1 MNSYKKLVSN
11 SMIFAVG
18 TFGSK
23 LVSLLLVPLYTYY
36 LSTGEYGTVDLMV
49 ATINMLLPI
58 VSLSVFE
65 AVLRFTLDDEVDQ
78 QKVLSNS
85 VLIVFGGF
93 VILLLFY
100 PVLSY
105 FGMLGNMLNFLYIIL
120 LLQMI
125 ERILSQHLRGSGK
138 VKEFALN
145 GIILATGTG
154 LFNILFLVGL
164 GFGIEGYFYAMI
176 VAHIISLIYLFYTTN
191 ALSYISFKDVDKET
205 LKNIIGY
212 SAPLVPNSIMWW
224 LINASSRYFITF
236 FVSLSAN
243 GLYAVASKIPSLLN
257 VLYQVFNQAW
267 QLSAI
272 EEYDNDNRPDFYS
285 KVFNYLSA
293 FMFIGGSVII
303 ILVKPM
309 FTILFAPEYFNGW
322 AVTPFLVLGTI
333 FSSFSS
339 FLGTNYIA
347 AKQTRGIFNTSIYG
361 GVISVVF
368 NLILIPT
375 LGVIGASISSVV
387 SFVAMFVL
395 RYWDTREYVELHLNI
410 PRMLTN
416 IAIIALQ
423 ILVMFINLPIAIE
436 LTINGLLLIGLIIF
450 NGKMILSILG
460 FIVRLIKK

>member
-1 MNSYKKLVSN
+1 
-11 SMIFAVG
+11 MIFAVG

-65 AVLRFTLDDEVDQ
+65 AVLRFTLDDEVDPQ
-78 QKVLSNS
+78 SVLSNS
-85 VLIVFGGF
+85 MLIVFAGF
-93 VILLLFY
+93 GVSLLFY
-100 PVLSY
+100 PVLRY
-105 FGMLGNMLNFLYIIL
+105 FGLLDNFLIFLYIIL

-125 ERILSQHLRGSGK
+125 ERVLSQHLRGLGK
-138 VKEFALN
+138 VKEFAIN
-145 GIILATGTG
+145 GIILAAATG

-164 GFGIEGYFYAMI
+164 GFGVEGYFYAMI
-176 VAHIISLIYLFYTTN
+176 AAHLVSFVYLTYTTRVLKNLSPAHIN
-191 ALSYISFKDVDKET
+191 KES
-205 LKNIIGY
+205 LKNIVVY
-212 SAPLVPNSIMWW
+212 SMPLVPNSIMWW
-224 LINASSRYFITF
+224 LINASSRYFIRF

-272 EEYDNDNRPDFYS
+272 EEYDNENSPDFYS
-285 KVFNYLSA
+285 NVFNYLSA

-303 ILVKPM
+303 ILSKPM
-309 FTILFAPEYFNGW
+309 FSMLFAPEYFGGW
-322 AVTPFLVLGTI
+322 TVTPFLVIGTI

-361 GVISVVF
+361 GIISLVF

-375 LGVIGASISSVV
+375 LGVVGAGISSVI
-387 SFVAMFVL
+387 SFVAMFIF
-395 RYWDTREYVELHLNI
+395 RYKDTKQYVDLNLNI
-410 PRMLTN
+410 PRLLGN
-416 IAIIALQ
+416 VGIIAVQ
-423 ILVMFINLPIAIE
+423 ILVMFLNLSLTVE
-436 LTINGLLLIGLIIF
+436 LAINGFLLLALILF
-450 NGKMILSILG
+450 NGQMIKSILSFIL
-460 FIVRLIKK
+460 RLIKR

>member
-416 IAIIALQ
+416 VAIIALQ
-423 ILVMFINLPIAIE
+423 ILIMFINLPIAIE
-436 LTINGLLLIGLIIF
+436 LTINGLLLIGLIVF